1 MAPSE
6 NFLWACRKKRTK
18 ENSKTGR
25 SGVVKGTILCK
36 MCNRTFSFTIESIY
50 SLKSHYKKAWYR
62 EQKCTDET
70 GSVDSCFWNVS
81 FATCKWPVLCLD
93 TLSIIRHTTKLALNL
108 LTVAE
113 TFKQV
118 WRFCSCCCGWIQ
130 ERQSERRYKIKRNP
144 SRISAKAN

>member
-1 MAPSE
+1 MDIASESKPSDIE
-6 NFLWACRKKRTK
+6 DYHPWPHLKTFIGPVVKKEAK

-70 GSVDSCFWNVS
+70 GSVDSCFLNVS
-81 FATCKWPVLCLD
+81 FATCK
-93 TLSIIRHTTKLALNL
+93 
-108 LTVAE
+108 
-113 TFKQV
+113 
-118 WRFCSCCCGWIQ
+118 
-130 ERQSERRYKIKRNP
+130 
-144 SRISAKAN
+144 